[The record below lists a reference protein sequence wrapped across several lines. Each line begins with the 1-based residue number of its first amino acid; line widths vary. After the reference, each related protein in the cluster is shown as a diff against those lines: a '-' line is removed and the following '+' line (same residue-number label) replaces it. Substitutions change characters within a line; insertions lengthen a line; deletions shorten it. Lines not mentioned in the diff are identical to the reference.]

1 MSMTS
6 KKIKIIRNKLDQI
19 DNKLLLV
26 IKKRT
31 QLVNEV
37 IKQKKTKK
45 EIIDKKRINTI
56 LKIIKKQTQ
65 LVNEV
70 IRQKKTKKEIVD
82 KKRINTILKRI
93 KAKSIKLK
101 IDPMISI
108 NIWKTMIRSFIKYEY
123 KNFKKK

>member
-1 MSMTS
+1 MAI

-19 DNKLLLV
+19 DNKLLLI

-45 EIIDKKRINTI
+45 EII
-56 LKIIKKQTQ
+56 
-65 LVNEV
+65 
-70 IRQKKTKKEIVD
+70 D